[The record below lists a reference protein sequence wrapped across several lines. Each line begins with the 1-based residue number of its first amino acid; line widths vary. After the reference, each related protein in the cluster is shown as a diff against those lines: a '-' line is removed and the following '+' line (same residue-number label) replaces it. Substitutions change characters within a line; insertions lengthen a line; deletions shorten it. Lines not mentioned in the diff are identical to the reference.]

1 MKRLNLWLR
10 ELSLSQQLLAIII
23 LFVAI
28 FALFLFTF
36 LSPALDSF
44 SEAEMYQYLH
54 NIQDNTLMVI
64 EGYEDDY
71 SSFPADRGYPL
82 TQGIYDEA
90 DESFTMIGDDE
101 FPSYLQEDVIKNA
114 GVHTSGT
121 KDLKLNISASKSNDN
136 TPVTMLYC
144 MTLMK
149 DGRYLVS
156 VIDNAYRMQ
165 FRSSL
170 INGVITMNVLV
181 VAFLFVLLMLWIS
194 TLIVPLNQIK
204 AYINKVKNNEPAELN
219 VHRNDAIGEVAD
231 ALTDMQAELER
242 QSREK
247 QEMIQNISHDLKT
260 PLTVLHANADF
271 VAEELSDGERLD
283 ENARAELAA
292 AAHDIACGAEQL
304 DGYVHVLIEASRGG
318 ETARKMPVRPA
329 ALYQKIAAEAEPVA
343 RAHGIELASTIDS
356 AAASVREVPLDA
368 TSLTRAAANLVS
380 NAVEHAR
387 SRGEITCTMVDGS
400 LSISVA
406 DDGAG
411 FSPAALDHG
420 CERLFTDDASR
431 AARDGER
438 HYGLGLYT
446 AAEAARA
453 HGGSISLANRPS
465 GGAIVTLTIPL

>member
-54 NIQDNTLMVI
+54 NVQDNTLMVI

-71 SSFPADRGYPL
+71 SSFPSDSGYPL
-82 TQGIYDEA
+82 TQGIYDE
-90 DESFTMIGDDE
+90 DEESFTMIGDEE
-101 FPSYLQEDVIKNA
+101 FPSYLQEDVIENV

-121 KDLKLNISASKSNDN
+121 KDLKLNISASQSSDN

-170 INGVITMNVLV
+170 INSVITMNVLV
-181 VAFLFVLLMLWIS
+181 VAFLFVLLMLWVS

-204 AYINKVKNNEPAELN
+204 TYINKVKNNEPAELN
-219 VHRNDAIGEVAD
+219 VHRSDAIGEVAD
-231 ALTDMQAELER
+231 ALTDMQAELAR

-247 QEMIQNISHDLKT
+247 QEMVQNISHDLKT
-260 PLTVLHANADF
+260 PIATIQSYGEAIKDGVYPYDTLEKSVDVIIEHADRLQKKVQSLIMLNKMDYLEDDGDEDVRTHMNPLVEKVMRDLSVIRPEIELLSDAESDVYF
-271 VAEELSDGERLD
+271 HGMEDPWRIVVENLIDNGLRYAKSHIRITLREDELCVINDGSSIAEEDLERIFHPY
-283 ENARAELAA
+283 EMGTN
-292 AAHDIACGAEQL
+292 G
-304 DGYVHVLIEASRGG
+304 
-318 ETARKMPVRPA
+318 K
-329 ALYQKIAAEAEPVA
+329 
-343 RAHGIELASTIDS
+343 
-356 AAASVREVPLDA
+356 
-368 TSLTRAAANLVS
+368 
-380 NAVEHAR
+380 
-387 SRGEITCTMVDGS
+387 
-400 LSISVA
+400 
-406 DDGAG
+406 
-411 FSPAALDHG
+411 F
-420 CERLFTDDASR
+420 
-431 AARDGER
+431 
-438 HYGLGLYT
+438 GLGLSIVHKVCTTYGYHVD
-446 AAEAARA
+446 AENLPGEVCFRIWRNAKKGRRRTK
-453 HGGSISLANRPS
+453 HGRQG
-465 GGAIVTLTIPL
+465 